1 MEAGSPRT
9 LCLDTD
15 ILIDYL
21 RGPSEEA
28 MKLFEAALAKGVI
41 LATTCI
47 NAYEI
52 WLGAF
57 LSPKPEEKASLVA
70 EFLTKLVIL
79 DLDYGAAVEAAR
91 IMAMLRRKGMMIDV
105 RGLLA
110 GSIAKENGIPMITGN
125 VKHYA
130 RIPGLRVMTPEEA
143 VKMLATG

>member
-1 MEAGSPRT
+1 MRELGDVEHMEAGSPRT

-21 RGPSEEA
+21 RGPSEEV
-28 MKLFEAALAKGVI
+28 MKLFEAALA
-41 LATTCI
+41 
-47 NAYEI
+47 
-52 WLGAF
+52 
-57 LSPKPEEKASLVA
+57 SLVA
-70 EFLTKLVIL
+70 ESLTKLAIL
-79 DLDYGAAVEAAR
+79 DLDYGAAVKAAR
-91 IMAMLRRKGMMIDV
+91 VMAMLRRKGMMINV
-105 RGLLA
+105 RDLLA